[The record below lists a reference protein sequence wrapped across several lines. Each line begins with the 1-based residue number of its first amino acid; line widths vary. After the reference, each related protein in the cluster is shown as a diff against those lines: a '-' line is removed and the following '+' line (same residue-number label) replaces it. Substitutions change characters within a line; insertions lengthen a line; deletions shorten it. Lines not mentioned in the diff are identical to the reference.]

1 MVYTQLDKG
10 NCDFGEIFTTDGRL
24 AALGLTVLDD
34 DKGYFPLYNG
44 VPVTRADFDKQHP
57 EMLKVLAPLAKELTT
72 DTMTD
77 LNKKISSDGEPA
89 DKIAEDFLKEKGF
102 LK

>member
-1 MVYTQLDKG
+1 MHPCG
-10 NCDFGEIFTTDGRL
+10 SRARDG
-24 AALGLTVLDD
+24 ATVHQ
-34 DKGYFPLYNG
+34 
-44 VPVTRADFDKQHP
+44 TRSPGWDR
-57 EMLKVLAPLAKELTT
+57 LAPLSKELTT

-102 LK
+102 LR

>member
-1 MVYTQLDKG
+1 VHQ
-10 NCDFGEIFTTDGRL
+10 
-24 AALGLTVLDD
+24 
-34 DKGYFPLYNG
+34 
-44 VPVTRADFDKQHP
+44 TRSPGWDR
-57 EMLKVLAPLAKELTT
+57 LAPLSKELTT